1 MDINNSFEAMKEIL
15 SKTFSILPHELKG
28 VDKLKQRWKRNK
40 KWMLPFFDENG
51 RVEVKVNISDESLT
65 KDDIIVLCEE
75 LYDNAIKISKKDR
88 YANVFVGSTVDNIV
102 KVIKKFDPEEILN
115 NRILTTEVYYPG
127 SSKLVPTGTKISK
140 YLSLLPLPDFG
151 YYKKLSDQQEEIAR
165 EFINMVFSTLVS
177 SLNASATI
185 VLSINPLDFL
195 LVSAHTTGWK
205 SCHNFAGGGYKTG
218 GLAYMCDKESA
229 VAYAYSNLSTIE
241 GTDIVWP
248 VKKWRQMVF
257 FDSENLCAVHSRQY
271 PYINNIY
278 ERNARKLSAKVLSS
292 YGNCEYKWYVIG
304 RSKGVN
310 EETDSNTN
318 ITRVRKRSSFS
329 YPDAAT
335 SVIRIKNGYII
346 SEIKTGT
353 TVIPCIRCGKPRRD
367 SSGHGYLFCNYC
379 W

>member
-1 MDINNSFEAMKEIL
+1 MDINNSFEAIKEIL
-15 SKTFSILPHELKG
+15 SKTFNIPARDLEG

-40 KWMLPFFDENG
+40 KWMLPFFNENG

-75 LYDNAIKISKKDR
+75 LYGNAFKISKKDR
-88 YANVFVGSTVDNIV
+88 YANVLVGSTVDNIV

-115 NRILTTEVYYPG
+115 NRILTTEVYYPD

-140 YLSLLPLPDFG
+140 YLSLLPLSDFG

-205 SCHNFAGGGYKTG
+205 SCHNFASGGYKTG

-257 FDSENLCAVHSRQY
+257 FDNENLCAVHSRQY
-271 PYINNIY
+271 PYINSIY
-278 ERNARKLSAKVLSS
+278 ERKARKLSAKMLSD
-292 YGNCEYKWYVIG
+292 YGNCDYKWYV
-304 RSKGVN
+304 RSRYRGL
-310 EETDSNTN
+310 EEDADLSTY
-318 ITRVRKRSSFS
+318 ITTVKKRSSFS
-329 YPDAAT
+329 YADPAS
-335 SVIRIKNGYII
+335 SVLRVKNGRVSY
-346 SEIKTGT
+346 EIKTGT
-353 TVIPCIRCGKPRRD
+353 KVIPCIKCGNPRRN
-367 SSGHGYLFCNYC
+367 SSNHGSLLCRNC